1 MAQLEKLFATI
12 HDPKPQAASTL
23 DLGAFMQQE
32 TVNPRVLV
40 AQFSLHSPTF
50 RYAVRLTLAMAAG
63 YLLTVLFPA
72 YLHGGWVL
80 LTIALIMR
88 ANYSITRQRRND
100 RVVGTLVGCL
110 IAAAL
115 IRYLPAGWPLLG
127 VIAAVGVSHAFGA
140 VNYRITAIGASV
152 SALLLL
158 HYMTPGTHGLFLERI
173 LDTLIGAAMATG
185 FSFLLPS
192 WERRNVP
199 GLIAALLKADR
210 DYAAQALSRAPVEQ
224 EYRLA
229 RKAAFDAV
237 AALSGTARRLLDE
250 PRADKRIMG
259 TLNELLGAN
268 YLLASDL
275 ASVQTALRARASEID
290 PTAAEEVLSAA
301 SGIVLETL
309 STPYRTAS
317 RPTDLRRG
325 GLGDM
330 PVTKALPF
338 LRRRLLHIERSARS
352 VAALATRTTHP
363 D

>member
-1 MAQLEKLFATI
+1 
-12 HDPKPQAASTL
+12 
-23 DLGAFMQQE
+23 MQQE

-72 YLHGGWVL
+72 YVHGGWVL

-317 RPTDLRRG
+317 RPTDLRRR